1 MRPHSPMVIH
11 YVRDMERAC
20 AFYREV
26 LGLTDSPTPG
36 SGSPGWN
43 TFHCDGLIIALH
55 ILPAGESAEGP
66 MPHAGLNL
74 EVDDLDAALAEL
86 QAAGGEL
93 RALHGPAA
101 VYLFAWPRLP
111 TPMAT
116 VSSCGRSSAD
126 SECETALVY
135 PAHLEERYPCSQRSA
150 TPST

>member
-20 AFYREV
+20 AFYQRCSGAG
-26 LGLTDSPTPG
+26 GLRRPPG

-74 EVDDLDAALAEL
+74 EVADLDAALAEL

-93 RALHGPAA
+93 RALHEAGGGVPVRVAE
-101 VYLFAWPRLP
+101 VTDPDGNGFELRQ
-111 TPMAT
+111 
-116 VSSCGRSSAD
+116 VVG
-126 SECETALVY
+126 
-135 PAHLEERYPCSQRSA
+135 
-150 TPST
+150 

>member
-26 LGLTDSPTPG
+26 LGLTDFGTPG

-43 TFHCDGLIIALH
+43 TFHCEGLIVALH

-93 RALHGPAA
+93 RALHEAGGGVPVRVAE
-101 VYLFAWPRLP
+101 VTDPDGNGFELRQ
-111 TPMAT
+111 
-116 VSSCGRSSAD
+116 VVG
-126 SECETALVY
+126 
-135 PAHLEERYPCSQRSA
+135 
-150 TPST
+150 

>member
-93 RALHGPAA
+93 RALHEAGGGVPVRVAE
-101 VYLFAWPRLP
+101 VTDPDGNGFELRQ
-111 TPMAT
+111 
-116 VSSCGRSSAD
+116 VVG
-126 SECETALVY
+126 
-135 PAHLEERYPCSQRSA
+135 
-150 TPST
+150 

>member
-20 AFYREV
+20 AFYRDV
-26 LGLTDSPTPG
+26 LGLADSPTPG

-43 TFHCDGLIIALH
+43 TFHCEGLIVALH
-55 ILPAGESAEGP
+55 ILPAGESGEGP

-93 RALHGPAA
+93 RALHEAGGGVPVRVAE
-101 VYLFAWPRLP
+101 VTDPDGNGFELRQ
-111 TPMAT
+111 
-116 VSSCGRSSAD
+116 VVG
-126 SECETALVY
+126 
-135 PAHLEERYPCSQRSA
+135 
-150 TPST
+150 

>member
-1 MRPHSPMVIH
+1 MRTHSPMVIH

-66 MPHAGLNL
+66 LPHAGLNL

-93 RALHGPAA
+93 RALHEAGGGVPVRVAE
-101 VYLFAWPRLP
+101 VTDPDGNGFELRQ
-111 TPMAT
+111 
-116 VSSCGRSSAD
+116 VVG
-126 SECETALVY
+126 
-135 PAHLEERYPCSQRSA
+135 
-150 TPST
+150 